1 MSTLFRFTGQ
11 QACCTCASLCFMW
24 ASLPVLKAMV
34 IMDDDNDDDFL
45 GEAVYAVT
53 NCVDPFFCPLVL
65 YNSHGQFGNG

>member
-1 MSTLFRFTGQ
+1 
-11 QACCTCASLCFMW
+11 
-24 ASLPVLKAMV
+24 
-34 IMDDDNDDDFL
+34 MDDDNDDDFL